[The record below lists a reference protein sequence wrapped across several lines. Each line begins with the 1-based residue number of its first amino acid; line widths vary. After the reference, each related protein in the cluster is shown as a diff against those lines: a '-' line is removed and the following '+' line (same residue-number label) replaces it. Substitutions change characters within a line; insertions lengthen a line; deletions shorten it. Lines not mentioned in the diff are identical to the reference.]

1 MADGFR
7 HADLMRWALGDNLD
21 TAKNPDGYVGVSK
34 AVVMEYIAKYNAEN
48 VSQVDPNKVLS
59 NNYFTNT
66 GYKSPYNT
74 PACGGT
80 IARTWNDKY
89 YLEPIPSAQITL
101 DPNLGQNPGW

>member
-7 HADLMRWALGDNLD
+7 HADLMRWALGENLD

-34 AVVMEYIAKYNAEN
+34 AVVEEYVAKYNAQGGTQ
-48 VSQVDPNKVLS
+48 VSLDKVLS
-59 NNYFTNT
+59 NNYFTT
-66 GYKSPYNT
+66 SGYKSPYHT